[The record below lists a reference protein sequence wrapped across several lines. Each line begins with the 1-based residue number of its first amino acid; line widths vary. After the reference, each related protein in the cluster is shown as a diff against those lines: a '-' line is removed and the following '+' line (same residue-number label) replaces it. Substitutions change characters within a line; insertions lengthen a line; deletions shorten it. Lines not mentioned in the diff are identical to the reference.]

1 MKTISV
7 TYLEPGDKIY
17 IMDKYDVIEVT
28 LTEKH
33 IKNRS
38 TTDPSFLVAT
48 LRLKS
53 AKVTNGQVMLEKGN
67 FYDKSIGMSVDYG
80 YNFTKSD
87 IKAFISQE
95 ALEQYRNESSKKSKL
110 LKASVKQLRDDI
122 RPHIDAI
129 LQLVEE
135 QSAYAKSIGATE
147 EELSQMDG
155 YRFIEELCE
164 YVG

>member
-1 MKTISV
+1 MSV

-17 IMDKYDVIEVT
+17 IMDNYDVIEVT

-67 FYDKSIGMSVDYG
+67 FYDKSIGMNCRLWLQFY
-80 YNFTKSD
+80 K
-87 IKAFISQE
+87 
-95 ALEQYRNESSKKSKL
+95 
-110 LKASVKQLRDDI
+110 I
-122 RPHIDAI
+122 RY
-129 LQLVEE
+129 
-135 QSAYAKSIGATE
+135 QSFY
-147 EELSQMDG
+147 
-155 YRFIEELCE
+155 
-164 YVG
+164 

>member
-1 MKTISV
+1 MTIQSLSKRAASKYRPKRP
-7 TYLEPGDKIY
+7 TLLISIQDGDRQELPFKQRAN
-17 IMDKYDVIEVT
+17 
-28 LTEKH
+28 H
-33 IKNRS
+33 ITRKRYV
-38 TTDPSFLVAT
+38 DCLFL
-48 LRLKS
+48 
-53 AKVTNGQVMLEKGN
+53 
-67 FYDKSIGMSVDYG
+67 Y
-80 YNFTKSD
+80 
-87 IKAFISQE
+87 
-95 ALEQYRNESSKKSKL
+95 SKL

-155 YRFIEELCE
+155 YRFVEELCE